1 MTFGLMIIFV
11 TGLFLGTLI
20 GYSLKNYELRN
31 RK

>member
-1 MTFGLMIIFV
+1 MVFA
-11 TGLFLGTLI
+11 LFAILAVGVVVGTLI